1 MDRSVFEWLP
11 AEHGD
16 GAKCPAR
23 ILDTV
28 LLDAGGMPASW
39 LYTSKN
45 GHVCAKKPSGLSWEK
60 MAARFSKF
68 ALAHPLN
75 AQGPKLVASAIR
87 HDGAVHDLT
96 ERELAALRD
105 DAAAHEHVVR
115 AGAGGADDV
124 FVCGRTPG
132 GGGGGEGA
140 VGARA

>member
-87 HDGAVHDLT
+87 HDGAHVQL
-96 ERELAALRD
+96 RAAR
-105 DAAAHEHVVR
+105 AEVGKGGGRVVR
-115 AGAGGADDV
+115 GAMRG
-124 FVCGRTPG
+124 
-132 GGGGGEGA
+132 
-140 VGARA
+140 GARARAGRAADI